1 MLRLDRTKKYLSV
14 EARWP
19 ISAICTH
26 PRVDVGRLPVVEHLA
41 RAAAGGSSDENA
53 PAWHS
58 ERPVAEP
65 CHSVVKILQQC
76 AIAKVSEELPILAR
90 DVVPD
95 KDTTLQLA
103 VNAFGFLVSKL
114 RLRGLHLELP
124 LNLPLNFVAVLFRR
138 MRTTAESLPQEF
150 YLHRTNKDD
159 QLSQDFAACY
169 TLKMPREAGML
180 PFPDRILV
188 GAPGK
193 GQRCVLPSLG
203 LTASGKG
210 FAFHR
215 RLSSTT
221 FTFTRR

>member
-1 MLRLDRTKKYLSV
+1 MLRLDRTNKYLSV
-14 EARWP
+14 EA
-19 ISAICTH
+19 TH
-26 PRVDVGRLPVVEHLA
+26 PPLDVGWLPVIEHLA

-124 LNLPLNFVAVLFRR
+124 LNLPLNFVAVIL
-138 MRTTAESLPQEF
+138 RTTSTTAQSVPQEV
-150 YLHRTNKDD
+150 YPHGTTKDD
-159 QLSQDFAACY
+159 
-169 TLKMPREAGML
+169 
-180 PFPDRILV
+180 
-188 GAPGK
+188 
-193 GQRCVLPSLG
+193 
-203 LTASGKG
+203 
-210 FAFHR
+210 
-215 RLSSTT
+215 
-221 FTFTRR
+221 